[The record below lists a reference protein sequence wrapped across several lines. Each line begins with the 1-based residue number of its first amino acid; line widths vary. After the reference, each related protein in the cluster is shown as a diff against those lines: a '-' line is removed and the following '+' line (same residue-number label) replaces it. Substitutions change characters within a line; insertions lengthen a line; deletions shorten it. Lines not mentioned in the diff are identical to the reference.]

1 MHYRRSTLRHVG
13 IILQIFVA
21 FFALLVTLAAAR
33 DGSTMPKIRRGFYSL
48 NKITAYAPFEYDKSA
63 LLDFCA
69 AQTALDPALD
79 FSFGRTYFSGDM
91 DVRYLYFSQGAEP
104 PPTIAGR
111 FFTQSEM
118 LSAEP
123 LAVIGAD
130 FLEDVYLGDDGL
142 SYIDISRTAYQVVG
156 VLGIGEP
163 SRLDS
168 IVYLP
173 LGAIGEGAGQWGSYI
188 IDSPSVETLIDL
200 APSFSALLM
209 LEGTNNAFHT
219 EYLSSENAV
228 VDALAQRSNITR
240 ISLVLFASVCLSALF
255 FTARW
260 VGGCA
265 ALLRTGRTLGFHVAQ
280 IFWLVWAP
288 YAARAVCGIA
298 LAGALYA
305 MLDAADILLRLP
317 TLWIGC
323 AFGAMLAVLT
333 LQIALLVAA
342 ALRRLERKA

>member
-1 MHYRRSTLRHVG
+1 MQHRKYRRGAGVT
-13 IILQIFVA
+13 LQIFVA
-21 FFALLVTLAAAR
+21 FFALLLTLAAAR

-48 NKITAYAPFEYDKSA
+48 NKITAYAPFEYDKAA

-69 AQTALDPALD
+69 TQSAQDLNLD
-79 FSFGRTYFSGDM
+79 FTFGRTYFSGDM
-91 DVRYLYFSQGAEP
+91 DVRYFYFSQGAET
-104 PPTIAGR
+104 PPTISGR

-118 LSAEP
+118 LSAEN
-123 LAVIGAD
+123 LAVIGTDYLA
-130 FLEDVYLGDDGL
+130 DVYIGDDGL
-142 SYIDISRTAYQVVG
+142 SYLDISRTAYQVVG
-156 VLGIGEP
+156 VLGIGEA

-173 LGAIGEGAGQWGSYI
+173 LGAIGEGAGQWGSYVLDSASVDTI
-188 IDSPSVETLIDL
+188 IAL

-209 LEGTNNAFHT
+209 LEGTNNAFRT
-219 EYLSSENAV
+219 LTSTASDPIET
-228 VDALAQRSNITR
+228 ALAQMSNITR
-240 ISLVLFASVCLSALF
+240 ISLVLLGSVCLSALF

-265 ALLRTGRTLGFHVAQ
+265 ALLRTGRTLGFHGVQ

-288 YAARAVCGIA
+288 FAARAACGIA

-305 MLDAADILLRLP
+305 ALDAADILLRLP
-317 TLWIGC
+317 TQWIC
-323 AFGAMLAVLT
+323 IALGAVLLALT

-342 ALRRLERKA
+342 ALRRLERRA